1 MNKNPTPTR
10 VLVTGARL
18 PAALEIVRAL
28 HREGAVAFAGDSLR
42 LTTAGF
48 SRCSEGRVFFPS
60 PAFHLDAFRDS
71 ILRAVDRL
79 RIGLV
84 VPVSEEIF
92 FLAPL
97 RQELEQR
104 GARLFAPPLEL
115 LRRLHSKWEVR
126 EAAEG
131 CGFYLPTTIRAGS
144 AADLAGAV
152 ARIPNGVVKPEFS
165 RGAYEVAFL
174 PFPGALPVCEPE
186 NPLLVQERVRGREI
200 TAYGVASEGAL
211 LAFSCYE
218 PLYRVGAGASLFF
231 RPVKSEAAEAAMRAF
246 ARKHAFTGQV
256 SFDLIERADG
266 EPALLECNPRAT
278 SGVHLCGGALGAAL
292 LGRACSAKIPV
303 TDTAAKLA
311 VAMLHGGRAARAR
324 RLGALWRDLHQA
336 QDSCFRAADP
346 LPALGLQLA
355 SCEIFA
361 RSLFWRVPAARAFTR
376 DLEWN
381 GESP

>member
-1 MNKNPTPTR
+1 MNKDPTPTR

-131 CGFYLPTTIRAGS
+131 CGFYLPT
-144 AADLAGAV
+144 
-152 ARIPNGVVKPEFS
+152 
-165 RGAYEVAFL
+165 
-174 PFPGALPVCEPE
+174 
-186 NPLLVQERVRGREI
+186 
-200 TAYGVASEGAL
+200 
-211 LAFSCYE
+211 
-218 PLYRVGAGASLFF
+218 
-231 RPVKSEAAEAAMRAF
+231 
-246 ARKHAFTGQV
+246 
-256 SFDLIERADG
+256 
-266 EPALLECNPRAT
+266 
-278 SGVHLCGGALGAAL
+278 
-292 LGRACSAKIPV
+292 
-303 TDTAAKLA
+303 
-311 VAMLHGGRAARAR
+311 
-324 RLGALWRDLHQA
+324 
-336 QDSCFRAADP
+336 
-346 LPALGLQLA
+346 
-355 SCEIFA
+355 
-361 RSLFWRVPAARAFTR
+361 
-376 DLEWN
+376 
-381 GESP
+381 